1 MNRPFKF
8 YFLAIFRI
16 EGIQHVKLI
25 RRQTT
30 FSAVLMTDIVREIY
44 DMARKDNHSV
54 ITEESAKAI
63 LTKYG
68 IKVPPYA
75 LVKSSQEAMNKA
87 EKLGFPL
94 VAKIVSPDILH
105 KTDVKGVKVGLKSDQ
120 EVRDAFDDIYGR
132 LSSKYDTRGVILE
145 KMADPGL
152 EIIVGLQ
159 IDPQFGP
166 VIMFG
171 LGGIYTEIF
180 KDVTFRVLPIT
191 SGDIKEMIEDLKG
204 KSMLRGFR
212 GSQPIDTA
220 MLSDLLLKIGKLGID
235 AAPYYDSVD
244 FNPIILYPN
253 DYTVVDAK
261 ILLRDKS
268 AQDVVSK
275 AEPDSSY
282 MDLFFNAKS
291 VALIGA
297 SPEEGKVG
305 NSVLQSLAKHDYKG
319 KVFPVNSKG
328 YQEIMGIKAFKSLA
342 EIDDPVDVV
351 VVTID
356 LKFVPEL
363 LKSCGIK
370 GIHNMV
376 IISGGGKELGGDRAA
391 IENEIKRLSSE
402 LKVRIIGPNC
412 IGMFNADNRLDCA
425 FQGHERMIRPQRG
438 DVAFLSQSGTVGIAF
453 METSDSFGMSKM
465 ISYGNRSDVDE
476 ADMIWY
482 LSEDPNTKVI
492 GLYVEGLGDGRKFM
506 NTAKKVILEK
516 NKPILVFKNGRTTRG
531 AKQAASHT
539 GSLGGSYNIVKGAL
553 SQAKII
559 SLDSYEELTG
569 SLKALAWQ
577 PVPNG
582 NRVAMITNGA
592 GPVIAAIDN
601 FERLG
606 LAVAEIS
613 DKTMRNLRE
622 RYPPTYV
629 IGNPCDI
636 TGSATADDYGFA
648 IQAFMDDPNV
658 DIIMP
663 WFVFQDDPLGENI
676 VEILENF
683 QKQRKKPILVGAMGG
698 PFTQKI
704 SQRVE
709 DTNVPVYHSV
719 ITWVTSA
726 GAIAKWSRLTGSKYK

>member
-1 MNRPFKF
+1 MAP
-8 YFLAIFRI
+8 ID
-16 EGIQHVKLI
+16 QI
-25 RRQTT
+25 RQ
-30 FSAVLMTDIVREIY
+30 VYEE
-44 DMARKDNHSV
+44 ARKNNQNV

-63 LTKYG
+63 LTAYG
-68 IKVPPYA
+68 INVPPYA
-75 LVKSSQEAMNKA
+75 LVSTTQEATDKA
-87 EKLGFPL
+87 KQLGFPL

-105 KTDVKGVKVGLKSDQ
+105 KTDVKGVKIGLKSEE
-120 EVRDAFDDIYGR
+120 EVGRAFDDMYGR
-132 LSSKYDTRGVILE
+132 LSTKYHTKGVILE
-145 KMADPGL
+145 RMVDPGL
-152 EIIVGLQ
+152 EVIVGLQ
-159 IDPQFGP
+159 NDPQFGP

-171 LGGIYTEIF
+171 LGGINTEIF

-191 SGDIKEMIEDLKG
+191 PKDIEEMVESLRGKTMLK
-204 KSMLRGFR
+204 GFR
-212 GSQPIDTA
+212 GSEPIEHATISD
-220 MLSDLLLKIGKLGID
+220 MLMKISKLGVD
-235 AAPYYDSVD
+235 AAPYYESVD
-244 FNPIILYPN
+244 FNPVILYPH
-253 DYTVVDAK
+253 DYFVVDAK
-261 ILLRDKS
+261 MLLREKPDLEIM
-268 AQDVVSK
+268 SK

-297 SPEEGKVG
+297 SPEAGKIG

-319 KVFPVNSKG
+319 KVFPVNAKG
-328 YQEIMGIKAFKSLA
+328 YQEIMGIKAYKNLD
-342 EIDDPVDVV
+342 EINEQIDVV
-351 VVTID
+351 VVTVD
-356 LKFVPEL
+356 LKFVPDL
-363 LKSCGIK
+363 LKSCGRK
-370 GIHNMV
+370 NIHNMV

-391 IENEIKRLSSE
+391 IENEIKKLSSQ

-425 FQGHERMIRPQRG
+425 FQGHERMLRPQRG
-438 DVAFLSQSGTVGIAF
+438 EVAFLSQSGTVGIAF

-482 LSEDPNTKVI
+482 LGEDPSTKVI

-506 NTAKKVILEK
+506 NAAKKVIIEK

-539 GSLGGSYNIVKGAL
+539 GSLGGSYNVVRGAL
-553 SQAKII
+553 EQANII

-569 SLKALAWQ
+569 SLKALTWQ
-577 PVPNG
+577 PVPKG

-606 LAVAEIS
+606 LAIAEIS
-613 DKTMRNLRE
+613 SNTLAKLKE
-622 RYPPTYV
+622 HYPPTYV

-636 TGSATADDYGFA
+636 TGSATADDYRYA

-663 WFVFQDDPLGENI
+663 WFVFQDDPLEETI
-676 VEILENF
+676 VDILQGF

-704 SQRVE
+704 SKRIE

-719 ITWVTSA
+719 TTWVTAA
-726 GAIAKWSRLTGSKYK
+726 GSIAKWANIAGNRQNSPQREKQH

>member
-1 MNRPFKF
+1 MSQTDKVSEVYDN
-8 YFLAIFRI
+8 
-16 EGIQHVKLI
+16 VKKSG
-25 RRQTT
+25 Q
-30 FSAVLMTDIVREIY
+30 
-44 DMARKDNHSV
+44 NV

-63 LTKYG
+63 LTEYG
-68 IKVPPYA
+68 INVPPYA
-75 LVKSSQEAMNKA
+75 LVKNSEEAQDKA
-87 EKLGFPL
+87 KQLGFPL
-94 VAKIVSPDILH
+94 VAKIVSPEILH
-105 KTDVKGVKVGLKSDQ
+105 KTDLGGVRVGLKTEQ
-120 EVRDAFDDIYGR
+120 EVRDAFDDMYGR
-132 LSSKYDTRGVILE
+132 LSSRYDTKGIILE
-145 KMADPGL
+145 KMVDPGL

-159 IDPQFGP
+159 NDPQFGP
-166 VIMFG
+166 VVMLG

-180 KDVTFRVLPIT
+180 KDVSFRVLPIT
-191 SGDIKEMIEDLKG
+191 QKDIREMIEELKG
-204 KSMLRGFR
+204 KSILKGFR

-220 MLSDLLLKIGKLGID
+220 MLSELLLKIGRLGLD
-235 AAPYYDSVD
+235 AAPYYESID

-253 DYTVVDAK
+253 SYFVVDAK
-261 ILLRDKS
+261 ILLRERPDPR
-268 AQDVVSK
+268 AISK

-297 SPEEGKVG
+297 SPEAGKIG

-319 KVFPVNSKG
+319 NVYPVNAKG
-328 YQEIMGIKAFKSLA
+328 YKEIMGIKAFKSLD
-342 EIDDPVDVV
+342 EIDEPVDVA
-351 VVTID
+351 VVTVD
-356 LKFVPEL
+356 LKFVPDL
-363 LKSCGIK
+363 LKSCGRK
-370 GIHNMV
+370 NIHNMV

-391 IENEIKRLSSE
+391 IEAEIKRLSAE

-425 FQGHERMIRPQRG
+425 FQGHDRMLRPQRG

-453 METSDSFGMSKM
+453 METSDTFGMSKM

-482 LSEDPNTKVI
+482 LSQDPNTKVI
-492 GLYVEGLGDGRKFM
+492 GLYVEGFGDGRKFM
-506 NTAKKVILEK
+506 NAARRVITEK

-539 GSLGGSYNIVKGAL
+539 GSLGGSHNIVRGAL
-553 SQAKII
+553 EQAKII

-577 PVPNG
+577 PVPKG
-582 NRVAMITNGA
+582 NKVAMITNGA

-606 LAVAEIS
+606 LAVAEIGE
-613 DKTMRNLRE
+613 KTVRDLKE
-622 RYPPTYV
+622 HYPPTYV

-636 TGSATADDYGFA
+636 TGSATADDYRFA
-648 IQAFMDDPNV
+648 IQAFIDDPNV

-663 WFVFQDDPLGENI
+663 WFVFQDDPLEENI
-676 VEILENF
+676 VEVLGDF
-683 QKQRKKPILVGAMGG
+683 QKHRKKPILVGAMGG

-704 SQRVE
+704 SKRIE
-709 DTNVPVYHSV
+709 DANVPVYHSV

-726 GAIAKWSRLTGSKYK
+726 GALAKWAALTGAK

>member
-1 MNRPFKF
+1 MAP
-8 YFLAIFRI
+8 ID
-16 EGIQHVKLI
+16 QI
-25 RRQTT
+25 RE
-30 FSAVLMTDIVREIY
+30 VYEE
-44 DMARKDNHSV
+44 ARKNNQNV
-54 ITEESAKAI
+54 MTEESAKAI
-63 LTKYG
+63 LTAYG
-68 IKVPPYA
+68 INVPPYA
-75 LVKSSQEAMNKA
+75 LVSTTQEATDKA
-87 EKLGFPL
+87 KQLGFPL

-105 KTDVKGVKVGLKSDQ
+105 KTDVKGVKIGLKSEE
-120 EVRDAFDDIYGR
+120 EVGRAFDDMYGR
-132 LSSKYDTRGVILE
+132 LSTKYHTKGVILE
-145 KMADPGL
+145 RMVDPGL
-152 EIIVGLQ
+152 EVIVGLQ
-159 IDPQFGP
+159 NDPQFGP

-171 LGGIYTEIF
+171 LGGINTEIF

-191 SGDIKEMIEDLKG
+191 PKDIEEMVESLRGKTMLK
-204 KSMLRGFR
+204 GFR
-212 GSQPIDTA
+212 GSEPIEHATISD
-220 MLSDLLLKIGKLGID
+220 MLMKISKLGVD
-235 AAPYYDSVD
+235 AAPYYESVD
-244 FNPIILYPN
+244 FNPVILYPH
-253 DYTVVDAK
+253 DYFVVDAK
-261 ILLRDKS
+261 MLLREKPDLEIM
-268 AQDVVSK
+268 SK

-297 SPEEGKVG
+297 SPEAGKIG

-319 KVFPVNSKG
+319 KVFPVNAKG
-328 YQEIMGIKAFKSLA
+328 YQEIMGIKAYKNLD
-342 EIDDPVDVV
+342 EINEQIDVV
-351 VVTID
+351 VVTVD
-356 LKFVPEL
+356 LKFVPDL
-363 LKSCGIK
+363 LKSCGRK
-370 GIHNMV
+370 NIHNMV

-391 IENEIKRLSSE
+391 IENEIKKLSSQ

-425 FQGHERMIRPQRG
+425 FQGHERMLRPQRG
-438 DVAFLSQSGTVGIAF
+438 EVAFLSQSGTVGIAF

-482 LSEDPNTKVI
+482 LGEDPSTKVI

-506 NTAKKVILEK
+506 NAAKKVIIEK

-539 GSLGGSYNIVKGAL
+539 GSLGGSYNVVRGAL
-553 SQAKII
+553 EQANII

-569 SLKALAWQ
+569 SLKALTWQ
-577 PVPNG
+577 PVPKG

-606 LAVAEIS
+606 LAIAEIS
-613 DKTMRNLRE
+613 SNTLAKLKE
-622 RYPPTYV
+622 HYPPTYV

-636 TGSATADDYGFA
+636 TGSATADDYRYA

-663 WFVFQDDPLGENI
+663 WFVFQDDPLEETI
-676 VEILENF
+676 VDILQGF

-704 SQRVE
+704 SKRIE

-719 ITWVTSA
+719 TTWVTAA
-726 GAIAKWSRLTGSKYK
+726 GSIAKWANIAGNRQNSPQRKKQH